1 MKCQSGEKDE
11 LSKLFDFDKNGL
23 VTFQFDCLK
32 KLVECAKSAF
42 ASDEVQTKTKHRKYY
57 AGAFDVSDADEMAY
71 LIVTE
76 IFYAVPDDN
85 KCISVCDIKSELPI
99 VDGQSLIRNIY
110 FFLEKLYNIR
120 EASNCRAMTESE
132 LDRNI
137 EEDSDISL
145 IDALLSK
152 EQLQTHGEIS
162 RNRICAGVIRLLQ
175 EDINKVFDLF
185 NTDSTNVRAVIK
197 TFLGRKDTFYYG
209 SGFLD
214 RISDKKLCDLIRQYT
229 GVYIHEK
236 NIAQCVRT
244 IKIKLLNHLFL
255 LTEKH
260 KYIFCMDDA
269 EVFELCLEYSDWK
282 HLVDELDLHM
292 DFVMKWKKQFDN
304 GSDEV
309 KFINGNIDELKKTP
323 DEVAKNITE
332 KIIGQYLE
340 RESEKITELTAGYK
354 IDDRLSGSKMKYW
367 NIYINQE
374 YADFYES
381 FKNKKIYIP
390 NEMRVAIGNLQYSEI
405 KQKFPEKIVE
415 SISEGVPINYVWDY
429 LKKEFPSFFH
439 DKVKDKDDPKML
451 KIFNVWE
458 KAKQEM
464 ETNKIK
470 LTFYSRE
477 SVKHPVDIRLDLK
490 NITIYEGLTQYIL
503 CNTESTVAYVLP
515 KSKRKRIKIN
525 RRK

>member
-185 NTDSTNVRAVIK
+185 NIDSTNVRAVIK

-304 GSDEV
+304 
-309 KFINGNIDELKKTP
+309 T
-323 DEVAKNITE
+323 
-332 KIIGQYLE
+332 
-340 RESEKITELTAGYK
+340 
-354 IDDRLSGSKMKYW
+354 
-367 NIYINQE
+367 
-374 YADFYES
+374 
-381 FKNKKIYIP
+381 
-390 NEMRVAIGNLQYSEI
+390 
-405 KQKFPEKIVE
+405 
-415 SISEGVPINYVWDY
+415 
-429 LKKEFPSFFH
+429 
-439 DKVKDKDDPKML
+439 
-451 KIFNVWE
+451 
-458 KAKQEM
+458 M
-464 ETNKIK
+464 E
-470 LTFYSRE
+470 
-477 SVKHPVDIRLDLK
+477 
-490 NITIYEGLTQYIL
+490 
-503 CNTESTVAYVLP
+503 
-515 KSKRKRIKIN
+515 
-525 RRK
+525 